1 MVFKAIKLSW
11 RILNEILDIGVG
23 YLLVPMVVCQ
33 VDYDRHQ
40 HGESLIF
47 ISLQNVEE
55 VVVLKEAH
63 GSVCDLKMDS
73 PDASHDSLEESGD
86 QVFNL
91 VDLAHLE
98 YLLEFCQE
106 ESLLD
111 AVGKWPVLE
120 ESFEQGDS
128 QCSVLGEEEHGA
140 SEKLFIE
147 LGAGLHFMEWDDN
160 VLEEDNVLVSQR
172 DCEPTDDACEDVEE
186 LSCTVEFMCFVD

>member
-1 MVFKAIKLSW
+1 
-11 RILNEILDIGVG
+11 
-23 YLLVPMVVCQ
+23 
-33 VDYDRHQ
+33 
-40 HGESLIF
+40 
-47 ISLQNVEE
+47 
-55 VVVLKEAH
+55 
-63 GSVCDLKMDS
+63 
-73 PDASHDSLEESGD
+73 
-86 QVFNL
+86 VFNL